1 MCCDDDSNLKVPRAS
16 FLGVINKLFL
26 HVLVKRARLER
37 GARRDWSLASALFS
51 FLLRSLHKLGCPA
64 LVGTRRP
71 SKFKK
76 RLGTFLSSICQIFL
90 FIAEFLK
97 VH

>member
-37 GARRDWSLASALFS
+37 GARRDWSLASALS
-51 FLLRSLHKLGCPA
+51 S
-64 LVGTRRP
+64 P
-71 SKFKK
+71 SCC
-76 RLGTFLSSICQIFL
+76 GV
-90 FIAEFLK
+90 FINLA
-97 VH
+97 VQR